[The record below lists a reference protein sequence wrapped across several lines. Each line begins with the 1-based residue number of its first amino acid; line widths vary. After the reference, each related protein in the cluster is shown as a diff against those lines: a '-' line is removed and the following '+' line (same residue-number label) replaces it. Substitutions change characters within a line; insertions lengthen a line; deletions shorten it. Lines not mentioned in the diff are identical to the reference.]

1 MTSQFY
7 SRHSHRDVNIKD
19 RKQKVFHTMNDFEEW
34 LLLREISWNTKSILK
49 FAFIV
54 AKKSPLRNIP
64 INS

>member
-1 MTSQFY
+1 
-7 SRHSHRDVNIKD
+7 
-19 RKQKVFHTMNDFEEW
+19 MNDFEEW